1 MYMYNNYACTCTWHS
16 VSPSHA
22 AYNIP
27 CGHGIFDVNSASL
40 NSSKYFKICDW
51 YSGHLSLALG
61 GGREGG
67 EEREGEGGGK
77 REWKVGGKGGGK
89 GRRKE
94 GGRREGRR
102 GEKKGPKEG
111 KW

>member
-51 YSGHLSLALG
+51 DSGHLSLALG
-61 GGREGG
+61 GGRE
-67 EEREGEGGGK
+67 ER
-77 REWKVGGKGGGK
+77 REK
-89 GRRKE
+89 GREEVRE
-94 GGRREGRR
+94 NGR
-102 GEKKGPKEG
+102 
-111 KW
+111 